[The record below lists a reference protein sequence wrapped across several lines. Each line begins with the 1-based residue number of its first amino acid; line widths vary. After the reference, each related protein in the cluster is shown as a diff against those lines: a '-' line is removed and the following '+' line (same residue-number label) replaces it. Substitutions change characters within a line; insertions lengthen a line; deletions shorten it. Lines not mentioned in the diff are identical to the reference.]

1 MTYFDYF
8 VIAVLVI
15 SLLLGLWRGMIG
27 EIIALTAWVLAFIAA
42 RKWGEEAASMFL
54 ARITDPTV
62 RLLVAWTLI
71 FIAVLALMALL
82 RLLLRSLLKA
92 LGMTITDR
100 LLGLFFG
107 LARGVLI
114 LLILVAAGGMTPLPQ
129 EQWWREAQCAPPLET
144 AVLAGRPWLPPD
156 VAGQI
161 RFR

>member
-8 VIAVLVI
+8 VIAVIVI

-42 RKWGEEAASMFL
+42 REWGGEAAGFL
-54 ARITDPTV
+54 TRIADPAI

-92 LGMTITDR
+92 LGLTITDR
-100 LLGLFFG
+100 LLGLLFG
-107 LARGVLI
+107 LARGALI
-114 LLILVAAGGMTPLPQ
+114 LLVLVAAGGMTSLPN
-129 EQWWREAQCAPPLET
+129 EH
-144 AVLAGRPWLPPD
+144 
-156 VAGQI
+156 
-161 RFR
+161 

>member
-42 RKWGEEAASMFL
+42 REWGEEAASMFL

-129 EQWWREAQCAPPLET
+129 EQWWREAQFPPLET

-156 VAGQI
+156 VAGRI

>member
-42 RKWGEEAASMFL
+42 REWGEEAASMFL

-114 LLILVAAGGMTPLPQ
+114 LLILVAVGGITPLPQ

-156 VAGQI
+156 VAGRI

>member
-1 MTYFDYF
+1 
-8 VIAVLVI
+8 
-15 SLLLGLWRGMIG
+15 MIG

-42 RKWGEEAASMFL
+42 REWGEEAASMFL
-54 ARITDPTV
+54 ARITDPMV

-82 RLLLRSLLKA
+82 RLLLRSLFKA

-114 LLILVAAGGMTPLPQ
+114 LLRDRKSV
-129 EQWWREAQCAPPLET
+129 
-144 AVLAGRPWLPPD
+144 V
-156 VAGQI
+156 
-161 RFR
+161 

>member
-15 SLLLGLWRGMIG
+15 SLLLGMWRGMIG

-42 RKWGEEAASMFL
+42 REWGEEAASMFL

-129 EQWWREAQCAPPLET
+129 EQWWREAQFAPPLET

-156 VAGQI
+156 VAGRI

>member
-42 RKWGEEAASMFL
+42 REWGEEAASMFL

>member
-15 SLLLGLWRGMIG
+15 SLLLGLWRGIIG

-42 RKWGEEAASMFL
+42 REWGEEAASMFL

-144 AVLAGRPWLPPD
+144 AVLTGRPWLPPD
-156 VAGQI
+156 VAGRI